1 MLRWKWGLNQ
11 DPSIPPAVHSW
22 LCTALQVLAAA
33 LGDAAGSVDT
43 DVMRRLTADVA
54 MELNALRN
62 AAYAN
67 GFTAAKGAIA
77 GVISKQFA

>member
-1 MLRWKWGLNQ
+1 M
-11 DPSIPPAVHSW
+11 
-22 LCTALQVLAAA
+22 QVLTVAV
-33 LGDAAGSVDT
+33 GDAASIDA
-43 DVMRRLTADVA
+43 DVLRRLTADVA

-77 GVISKQFA
+77 GAISQQFA